1 MPGTGVGAVVTYRQV
16 RFDQRPLL
24 VEFCGAASAVLEVDL
39 FESSGDDL
47 VPSASTVVTLIAL
60 LLPNPS
66 VLGTACVQDRWAP
79 VLDGRATPRTS
90 RSWGG
95 STGALASDLQA
106 ASASTAIVLD
116 SGNAALRHIAR

>member
-1 MPGTGVGAVVTYRQV
+1 
-16 RFDQRPLL
+16 LL

-39 FESSGDDL
+39 FESFGDDL
-47 VPSASTVVTLIAL
+47 VPSASTVVMLIAL

-79 VLDGRATPRTS
+79 VLDGRSTRPRTS